1 MKGAPLT
8 PGGVISPP
16 FLEVIVTL
24 LICVNWEG
32 AWFFMTGLRGTEL
45 DCYYFKVVNFNEFI
59 TSDRLGFVSIIRSG

>member
-8 PGGVISPP
+8 PGGVITPP

-45 DCYYFKVVNFNEFI
+45 DCYYF
-59 TSDRLGFVSIIRSG
+59 